1 MRRTVLVDTRSA
13 VAASAMV
20 IKSGTDNGRPR
31 TARAEPAVQC
41 GAEPERCWIAEV
53 ERFDGP
59 ERNVARGLRTAY
71 LKKHG
76 IPDAPQDLT
85 KHACIRFRL
94 PSGALVPWRFG
105 KKRRT
110 FEVHVEGPL
119 IASEPGIAI
128 TAAIDGAGLC
138 SCRLRMLPQ
147 SLPRVG
153 S

>member
-1 MRRTVLVDTRSA
+1 MLGARHDCRYASATIRCRSWSRHPRIFEEARHTRRATRS
-13 VAASAMV
+13 
-20 IKSGTDNGRPR
+20 DQY
-31 TARAEPAVQC
+31 AR
-41 GAEPERCWIAEV
+41 
-53 ERFDGP
+53 
-59 ERNVARGLRTAY
+59 
-71 LKKHG
+71 
-76 IPDAPQDLT
+76 
-85 KHACIRFRL
+85 IRFSL

-128 TAAIDGAGLC
+128 TAAIGGAGLC
-138 SCRLRMLPQ
+138 SCRLRMLPR